1 MGKRDAFNRRL
12 RACTLAIPAVE
23 ALYGSARLGRKFDLC
38 CSLFKSYQ
46 RRRHDYPLLNRYL
59 KGMLSASG
67 TRKRVNI
74 EPQGYYSIK
83 ALNPN
88 GIVPT
93 GADMSEYGF

>member
-1 MGKRDAFNRRL
+1 M
-12 RACTLAIPAVE
+12 
-23 ALYGSARLGRKFDLC
+23 
-38 CSLFKSYQ
+38 
-46 RRRHDYPLLNRYL
+46 LNRYL